1 MIKQGLRRSKEPETS
16 RAEFLRAAFELF
28 CEKGYH
34 ETSVD
39 DIVTRSHRS
48 KGGFYHHF
56 NSKSELFREMFDGLM
71 NRMMLPMEQA
81 MRDGL
86 SLREMW
92 EKQFITNDEI
102 VGNPLFL
109 KAVVELYLL
118 AVRNDEVRQM
128 IRHFNQVGCDLFSTL
143 LEQAVK
149 RGEIRPLGDRIG
161 DIAEMIYH
169 GSRGILIMEVILN
182 NGNNAIPKIIR
193 YMDHEFQILGQ

>member
-1 MIKQGLRRSKEPETS
+1 MIKRGLRRSKEPETS

-34 ETSVD
+34 ETSVE

-56 NSKSELFREMFDGLM
+56 GSKSELFREMFDGLIR
-71 NRMMLPMEQA
+71 RMVLPLEQA

-86 SLREMW
+86 SLRELF
-92 EKQFITNDEI
+92 EQLPAAQDETL
-102 VGNPLFL
+102 GNPLFL

-118 AVRNDEVRQM
+118 AVRNDDVRQM
-128 IRHFNQVGCDLFSTL
+128 VRHFNKIGIDLVETL
-143 LEQAVK
+143 LEQADT
-149 RGEIRPLGDRIG
+149 RGEIRPLGDRAG
-161 DIAEMIYH
+161 EMAEMIHH

-182 NGNNAIPKIIR
+182 NGKDIIPKIIR